1 MDPTLVGVA
10 TTGVLAGM
18 GLGWTWGWRKSRRR
32 NQRFGLELAD
42 ARDRYDEARRQQ
54 HAQTDLFRTLFQAAP
69 ECIKLH
75 GADGRVQ
82 RINAAGL
89 VLLETDQ
96 PARIVGKSV
105 FGVVAPEYHQA
116 YRDLTAR
123 VFDGGSGC
131 MEFELITFQ
140 GRRRWLETHAV
151 PLRDTSGTIMS
162 LLAVTRDIDERKR
175 MARLLDDQRGRLQTI
190 IESEPECVKLQD
202 QDGVIIEMN
211 PAGLALLNAQRPEQ
225 IIGRSVYEFV
235 NEPYRPAY
243 RELTAGVFAGE
254 RRSMEFEVTGIY
266 GRPRWLETHAT
277 PLRDGGGEVTA
288 LLAITRDIEE
298 RKQNEAKLRRQHE
311 ELAHVS
317 RLSTLGELASGLA
330 HELNQPLCAISS
342 YAESAVRLNRKP
354 YGRDPDKVDAILD
367 KIVTQTERATDIIQ
381 RLREFVRNHKPQAQ
395 ANEGPALVEE
405 VIEFIEPELRRYG
418 IAIDLSI
425 PEDLRPIWVDRVQI
439 EQVLLNLI
447 HNAMQATAG
456 SSNPVKQLNIQLSD
470 GEDGID
476 IAVRDYADGVPPAD
490 RENLFTPFFTT
501 KRTGLGMGLAI
512 SRSIAEAH
520 GGRLTY
526 HAAEPGSVFHLHL
539 PYHVTEP

>member
-1 MDPTLVGVA
+1 MDPMLVGLA

-18 GLGWTWGWRKSRRR
+18 GLGWSWGRRHGRRR
-32 NQRFGLELAD
+32 NQRLCLELAE
-42 ARDRYDEARRQQ
+42 ARNRYDEALRRQ
-54 HAQTDLFRTLFQAAP
+54 HAQIDLFRTLFQAAP

-82 RINAAGL
+82 RINSAGL

-105 FGVVAPEYHQA
+105 FGVMAPEYHQA

-123 VFDGGSGC
+123 VFAGGSGF

-151 PLRDTSGTIMS
+151 PLRDASGTVTS

-175 MARLLDDQRGRLQTI
+175 MSRLLDEQRGRLQTI

-225 IIGRSVYEFV
+225 VIGRTVYEFV
-235 NEPYRPAY
+235 NDAYRPAY

-254 RRSMEFEVTGIY
+254 RRSMEFEVTGID
-266 GRPRWLETHAT
+266 GRRRWLETHAA
-277 PLRDGGGEVTA
+277 PLRDASGQVTA

-311 ELAHVS
+311 ELAHVC
-317 RLSTLGELASGLA
+317 RLSTLGELSSGLA

-342 YAESAVRLNRKP
+342 YAESAVRLNRQLHR
-354 YGRDPDKVDAILD
+354 RDPDKVDAILD
-367 KIVTQTERATDIIQ
+367 KIVVQTERANDIIQ
-381 RLREFVRNHKPQAQ
+381 RLREFVRNRKPQAQ
-395 ANEGPALVEE
+395 ANEAPALVDE
-405 VIEFIEPELRRYG
+405 VVGFIEPELQRFG
-418 IAIDLSI
+418 IEINLSVRGG
-425 PEDLRPIWVDRVQI
+425 LRPIWVDRVQI
-439 EQVLLNLI
+439 EQVLLNLL
-447 HNAMQATAG
+447 HNAMQATAN
-456 SSNPVKQLNIQLSD
+456 SSKAARQLDIRLS
-470 GEDGID
+470 GAEDGVD
-476 IAVRDYADGVPPAD
+476 IALRDYADGVPPAD

-501 KRTGLGMGLAI
+501 KPAGLGMGLAI

-520 GGRLTY
+520 GGRLDY
-526 HAAEPGSVFHLHL
+526 RPAEPGSVFHLHL
-539 PYHVTEP
+539 PYQVTES